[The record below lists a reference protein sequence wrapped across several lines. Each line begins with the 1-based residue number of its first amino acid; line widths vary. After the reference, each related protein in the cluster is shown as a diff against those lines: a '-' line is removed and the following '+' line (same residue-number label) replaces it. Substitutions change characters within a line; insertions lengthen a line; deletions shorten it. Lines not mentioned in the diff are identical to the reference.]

1 MSTHGSYTDDR
12 TTQRFGEGQGGQQGG
27 YGDSQGGQQGGF
39 GWSPQQHQSR
49 RRGEKPFFL
58 TSEFLV
64 LLASIAAVV
73 IAAAVADNFG
83 ADRAWTLVTVLAAA
97 YMVSRGLSK
106 VARGDGR
113 TDR

>member
-12 TTQRFGEGQGGQQGG
+12 TTQRFGDDQGGQQGG
-27 YGDSQGGQQGGF
+27 QSQGF
-39 GWSPQQHQSR
+39 GWGPPQQQQR
-49 RRGEKPFFL
+49 RRGEKPFFM

-64 LLASIAAVV
+64 LLASVAAVV

>member
-12 TTQRFGEGQGGQQGG
+12 TTQRFGHESGQGQGQG
-27 YGDSQGGQQGGF
+27 SQPQGF
-39 GWSPQQHQSR
+39 GWGPPQQQSR

-58 TSEFLV
+58 TSEFMV

-73 IAAAVADNFG
+73 IAAAVADDFG
-83 ADRAWTLVTVLAAA
+83 AERAWTLVTVLAAA
-97 YMVSRGLSK
+97 YMLSRGLSK

-113 TDR
+113 DDR

>member
-12 TTQRFGEGQGGQQGG
+12 STQRFGHEGQQGQQGG
-27 YGDSQGGQQGGF
+27 GF
-39 GWSPQQHQSR
+39 GWGPPQQSR

-58 TSEFLV
+58 TSEFLT

-73 IAAAVADNFG
+73 IAAAVADGFG
-83 ADRAWTLVTVLAAA
+83 AERAWTLVTVLAAA
-97 YMVSRGLSK
+97 YMLSRGLSK

-113 TDR
+113 HDD

>member
-12 TTQRFGEGQGGQQGG
+12 TTQRFGHEGQQG
-27 YGDSQGGQQGGF
+27 QHQQQGGPGF
-39 GWSPQQHQSR
+39 GWGGPPQRGR
-49 RRGEKPFFL
+49 RREKPFFL

-83 ADRAWTLVTVLAAA
+83 SDRAWTLVTVLAAA
-97 YMVSRGLSK
+97 YMISRGLSK

-113 TDR
+113 QDND